1 MTKVWA
7 KASGQFSQTET
18 RKNMKQH
25 LLDSFGYNSQ
35 ANLKM
40 LEKIQNLP
48 DKEGCVRYFSHLIN
62 SQNKW
67 LARIRQEPAAP
78 QMSWWDPV
86 YDFSELA
93 AQWQKSL
100 DAWMDYLNNQT
111 EAALFEEITF
121 VGYDG
126 GQWAAKPKDIALQ
139 LNYHGIH
146 HRANMQMLIRE
157 QGLEPDFIDYIG
169 TVYRKIS

>member
-1 MTKVWA
+1 
-7 KASGQFSQTET
+7 
-18 RKNMKQH
+18 MKQY
-25 LLDSFGYNSQ
+25 LFDTFNFNSQ
-35 ANLKM
+35 INLQM
-40 LEKIQNLP
+40 LEKIRELP

-67 LARIRQEPAAP
+67 LARILQYPAAQ

-86 YDFSELA
+86 YKFAELETE
-93 AQWQKSL
+93 WQKSL
-100 DAWMDYLNNQT
+100 DAWFNYLNKQT
-111 EAALFEEITF
+111 EETLLEEITF
-121 VGYDG
+121 SGYDG

-139 LNYHGIH
+139 LNYHAIH

-169 TVYRKIS
+169 TVYRKIA